1 MGLFEV
7 ARWKKSLTANVRL
20 SCDVKSMAML
30 VRFES
35 SWTGVSHQL
44 YPTLRTHLSCGA
56 GTVARS
62 GCSFTLSHAHIRKHL
77 KRHTNAHFVPL
88 SHPLPSCL
96 SISLFYTSVTSA
108 FLLCSLCQFPF
119 HATSRKSV
127 QVNISRLLMLKGSDS
142 GRYVTGRELPVPGAA
157 TDKTRT
163 IVFPRCFYLIKQQIW
178 VIGRWHFTLHLH
190 YSSSFSERTPAAQ
203 GKTKHWL

>member
-7 ARWKKSLTANVRL
+7 ARWKKSLTANVR
-20 SCDVKSMAML
+20 VNSMAML
-30 VRFES
+30 ARFES
-35 SWTGVSHQL
+35 SWTGASHRV

-62 GCSFTLSHAHIRKHL
+62 GCSFTLSHGHIRKRL
-77 KRHTNAHFVPL
+77 KDTQTHTFFVLL

-127 QVNISRLLMLKGSDS
+127 QVNISCLLMLKGSDS
-142 GRYVTGRELPVPGAA
+142 GRYVTGRELPVPRAA

-163 IVFPRCFYLIKQQIW
+163 IVFPRCFYLIKQQIC
-178 VIGRWHFTLHLH
+178 VIGRRHFTLHLH